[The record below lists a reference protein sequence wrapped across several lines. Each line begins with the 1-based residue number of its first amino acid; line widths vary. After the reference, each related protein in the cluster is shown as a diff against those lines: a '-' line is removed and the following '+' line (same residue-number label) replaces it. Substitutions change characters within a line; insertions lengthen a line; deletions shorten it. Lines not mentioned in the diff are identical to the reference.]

1 MKRDGFTIAELMSVL
16 GVACI
21 MAAIAIPSFITW
33 LPNVRLKGA
42 ARELY
47 SNMQLAKTRAMK
59 TNADWAIVFD
69 TSATPGT
76 YSICSGAGAN
86 GTWEGP
92 GGDDAVVKTV
102 QLSDYNGSVD
112 YGPGSA
118 GSAVGG
124 GALPGDNVGYDNNA
138 AIFDSKGMV
147 EGIGYVY
154 LANTKDNTYAV
165 GTPGLAGAVVLRRWA
180 DDSWE

>member
-1 MKRDGFTIAELMSVL
+1 MRFGISFAQYAYDLVDSNDEKMKRDGFTIAELMSVL

-59 TNADWAIVFD
+59 TNSDWAIVFD
-69 TSATPGT
+69 ISATPGT
-76 YSICSGAGAN
+76 YSVCSGAGAN

-102 QLSDYNGSVD
+102 QLSDYSGSVD

-118 GSAVGG
+118 GSARRV
-124 GALPGDNVGYDNNA
+124 
-138 AIFDSKGMV
+138 
-147 EGIGYVY
+147 
-154 LANTKDNTYAV
+154 
-165 GTPGLAGAVVLRRWA
+165 AGRLRMGR
-180 DDSWE
+180 